1 MGHHEHE
8 KMAAASLRVG
18 VMTFSDTRLAA
29 DDKSGAILQEILKAG
44 GHTIAAYEVVK
55 EDPELMLASLQAW
68 LSRSDLDAIVTT
80 GGTGLT
86 ARDGTV
92 EVARRLFSKELD
104 GFGELFRLVSY
115 QQIGAAAMLSRATAG
130 LASGKCLSACLA
142 AARRSDLPPPGLYC
156 HITPHALGNQTS
168 EYIKMRP
175 AERVAFLYV

>member
-18 VMTFSDTRLAA
+18 VMTFSDTRSAA

-68 LSRSDLDAIVTT
+68 LSRPDLDAIVTT

-104 GFGELFRLVSY
+104 GFGELFRMISY
-115 QQIGAAAMLSRATAG
+115 QQIGTAAMLSRATAG
-130 LASGKCLSACLA
+130 LASGKMLICLPGSSKAVRLA
-142 AARRSDLPPPGLYC
+142 ATRLILPQLPHMLWEIRRQN
-156 HITPHALGNQTS
+156 T
-168 EYIKMRP
+168 
-175 AERVAFLYV
+175 

>member
-130 LASGKCLSACLA
+130 LASGKMLICLPGSSKAVRLA
-142 AARRSDLPPPGLYC
+142 ATRLILPQLPHMLWEIRRQN
-156 HITPHALGNQTS
+156 T
-168 EYIKMRP
+168 
-175 AERVAFLYV
+175 

>member
-1 MGHHEHE
+1 MGHREHE
-8 KMAAASLRVG
+8 KMAVASLRIG
-18 VMTFSDTRLAA
+18 VMTFSDTRSPA
-29 DDKSGAILQEILKAG
+29 DDKSGALLQQIFRTG

-55 EDPELMLASLQAW
+55 EDSDLMLTALQTW
-68 LSRSDLDAIVTT
+68 LQRADLDAIVTT

-130 LASGKCLSACLA
+130 LASGKMLICLPGSSKAVRLA
-142 AARRSDLPPPGLYC
+142 ATRLILPQLPHMLWEIRRQN
-156 HITPHALGNQTS
+156 T
-168 EYIKMRP
+168 
-175 AERVAFLYV
+175 